1 MLHVPHWY
9 VVASNSSL
17 SLKLTKQMNGASM
30 LPTFSG
36 DPSEI
41 VVEEM
46 LTHTLFPN
54 NFLNRGNLIT
64 LESPISRGRLVCKRL
79 IGMPGD
85 IVCLDPTGQYAD
97 PSEHI
102 IVPKGHVWVCGDN
115 LTASRDSRVYGP
127 VPMALVKGKIVAR
140 ASVTGP
146 DGMNLDSDFCF
157 FGL

>member
-1 MLHVPHWY
+1 MSGP
-9 VVASNSSL
+9 
-17 SLKLTKQMNGASM
+17 SM

-46 LTHTLFPN
+46 LTHTLFPKT
-54 NFLNRGNLIT
+54 FLNRGDLIT
-64 LESPISRGRLVCKRL
+64 LESPIARDLLVCKRL

-85 IVCLDPTGQYAD
+85 IVCVDPTGQYAD

-102 IVPKGHVWVCGDN
+102 IVPKGHIWVCGDN

-127 VPMALVKGKIVAR
+127 VPMALVKGRIVAR
-140 ASVTGP
+140 IWPPSKWTVFRNGITY
-146 DGMNLDSDFCF
+146 LD
-157 FGL
+157 

>member
-1 MLHVPHWY
+1 M
-9 VVASNSSL
+9 S
-17 SLKLTKQMNGASM
+17 GASM
-30 LPTFSG
+30 LPTFSD

-54 NFLNRGNLIT
+54 TFLSRGDLIT
-64 LESPISRGRLVCKRL
+64 LESPITRGRLVCKRL

-85 IVCLDPTGQYAD
+85 IICVDPTGQYAD

-115 LTASRDSRVYGP
+115 PTASRDSRVYGP
-127 VPMALVKGKIVAR
+127 VPIALVKGRIVAR
-140 ASVTGP
+140 VSVTSM
-146 DGMNLDSDFCF
+146 DGMTLPSDIFVHR
-157 FGL
+157 FGLRGSGPSFATE